1 MMRAA
6 AVICTY
12 KELHRVTHHVG
23 GPRNSTKEN
32 EMDFLTT
39 IQGLDWTTL
48 VEIGLQL
55 VGTFALIATMTKNTS
70 DNTIADFLYRAINT
84 MGLNVGRAKNG

>member
-1 MMRAA
+1 MQAA
-6 AVICTY
+6 AVIYMC
-12 KELHRVTHHVG
+12 KDWHRGIHHG
-23 GPRNSTKEN
+23 GGHINSTKEN

-39 IQGLDWTTL
+39 LQGLDWTTL
-48 VEIGLQL
+48 IEIGLQL

>member
-1 MMRAA
+1 MTQAA

-23 GPRNSTKEN
+23 GPKNSSKEN

-39 IQGLDWTTL
+39 
-48 VEIGLQL
+48 QL